1 MGTGLRTEG
10 ATNTLDAREVVARRG
25 DLFALR
31 LDALSLAPGEALMLA
46 GPNGAGKST
55 LLRLLAGL
63 LPRAEGQL
71 AFDGL
76 DPSNDIR
83 AYAARLQFMGH
94 KDAVKNAFTV
104 RETLRHWTHVQG
116 VAVDAVGALAA
127 FGLGALADL
136 PVGYLSAG
144 QRRRLA
150 LARLVAVPRSLW
162 LLDEPAS
169 SLDAEGRTAL
179 AAVIANHRRHG
190 GLVVMASH
198 GELALPDTRVLTIGS
213 GSA

>member
-1 MGTGLRTEG
+1 MGTGLRTNR
-10 ATNTLDAREVVARRG
+10 AADTLDARDVVARRG

-63 LPRAEGQL
+63 LPRAEGRL
-71 AFDGL
+71 SFDGR
-76 DPSNDIR
+76 DPREDIR

-104 RETLRHWTHVQG
+104 RETLRHWMHVQG
-116 VAVDAVGALAA
+116 LVGDALGALTA

-150 LARLVAVPRSLW
+150 LTRLVAVPRSLW

-169 SLDAEGRTAL
+169 SLDAEGRAAL
-179 AAVIANHRRHG
+179 SAVIADHRRRG

-198 GELALPDTRVLTIGS
+198 GELALPDARMLTLGS
-213 GSA
+213 GA